1 MAALDVNERNRLF
14 GVDAV
19 GQYDEC
25 SDYHKT
31 IAELSI
37 PVLVMKP
44 KVFCRLVASLSNYLH
59 TCSYLA
65 GCVLAIF

>member
-1 MAALDVNERNRLF
+1 MVALEVNTKNKLF
-14 GVDAV
+14 RVDAM
-19 GQYDEC
+19 ELCEKC

-37 PVLVMKP
+37 PVLVVKP